1 MSDYEISNVD
11 PNQEL
16 AEQVSDNFWLI
27 ATIGLGL
34 TTIGIGIK
42 DFFTSRKLKQEREKN
57 KLYQD
62 VLKKHQA
69 QINELK
75 NKRSVVSIG
84 IGAGQKFKMKWRN
97 SYGKI

>member
-16 AEQVSDNFWLI
+16 AEQGSDNFWLI

-57 KLYQD
+57 KLYQEA
-62 VLKKHQA
+62 LKKHQV

-75 NKRSVVSIG
+75 NEKER
-84 IGAGQKFKMKWRN
+84 RE
-97 SYGKI
+97 YRDRL

>member
-16 AEQVSDNFWLI
+16 AEQGSDNFWLI

-57 KLYQD
+57 KLYQE

-75 NKRSVVSIG
+75 MKRSVVSIG
-84 IGAGQKFKMKWRN
+84 IGAGQKFKLKWSN

>member
-16 AEQVSDNFWLI
+16 SEQGSDNSWLI
-27 ATIGLGL
+27 AAIGLGL

-57 KLYQD
+57 KLYQEAI
-62 VLKKHQA
+62 KKHQA

-75 NKRSVVSIG
+75 NEKERREYRDRLWAEIQ
-84 IGAGQKFKMKWRN
+84 AEMEE
-97 SYGKI
+97 

>member
-1 MSDYEISNVD
+1 MLDYEISNVD

-16 AEQVSDNFWLI
+16 AEQGSDNFWLI
-27 ATIGLGL
+27 AAIGLGL

-57 KLYQD
+57 KLYQE

-75 NKRSVVSIG
+75 NEKERREYRDRLW
-84 IGAGQKFKMKWRN
+84 QKIQTEMEE
-97 SYGKI
+97 

>member
-16 AEQVSDNFWLI
+16 AGQGSDNFWLI
-27 ATIGLGL
+27 AAIGLGL
-34 TTIGIGIK
+34 KTIGIGIK

-57 KLYQD
+57 KLYQEA
-62 VLKKHQA
+62 LKKHQA

-75 NKRSVVSIG
+75 NEKERREYRDRLWAEIQ
-84 IGAGQKFKMKWRN
+84 AEMEE
-97 SYGKI
+97 

>member
-16 AEQVSDNFWLI
+16 AEQGSDNFWLI

-57 KLYQD
+57 KLYQE

-75 NKRSVVSIG
+75 NEKERREYRDRLW
-84 IGAGQKFKMKWRN
+84 AEN
-97 SYGKI
+97 SN

>member
-11 PNQEL
+11 SNQEL
-16 AEQVSDNFWLI
+16 AEQGSDNFWLI
-27 ATIGLGL
+27 AAIGLGL

-57 KLYQD
+57 KLYQET
-62 VLKKHQA
+62 LKKHQA

-75 NKRSVVSIG
+75 MKRSVVSIG
-84 IGAGQKFKMKWRN
+84 IGSRQKFKLKWRN

>member
-16 AEQVSDNFWLI
+16 AEQGSDNLGLI
-27 ATIGLGL
+27 AAIDLGL

-57 KLYQD
+57 KLYQET
-62 VLKKHQA
+62 LKKHQA

-75 NKRSVVSIG
+75 NEKERREYRDRLWAEIQ
-84 IGAGQKFKMKWRN
+84 AEMEE
-97 SYGKI
+97 

>member
-16 AEQVSDNFWLI
+16 AEQGSDNFWLI
-27 ATIGLGL
+27 AAIGLGL
-34 TTIGIGIK
+34 TTIGFGIK

-57 KLYQD
+57 KLYQEA
-62 VLKKHQA
+62 LKKHQA

-75 NKRSVVSIG
+75 NEKERSEYRDRLWAEIQVE
-84 IGAGQKFKMKWRN
+84 MEE
-97 SYGKI
+97 

>member
-16 AEQVSDNFWLI
+16 AEQGSDNFWLI
-27 ATIGLGL
+27 AAIGLGL

-42 DFFTSRKLKQEREKN
+42 DFFTSREKN
-57 KLYQD
+57 KLYQEA
-62 VLKKHQA
+62 LKKHQA

-75 NKRSVVSIG
+75 NEKERREYRDRPW
-84 IGAGQKFKMKWRN
+84 AEN
-97 SYGKI
+97 SN

>member
-16 AEQVSDNFWLI
+16 AEQGSDNFWLI
-27 ATIGLGL
+27 AAIGLGF

-57 KLYQD
+57 KLYQE

-69 QINELK
+69 QINEGM
-75 NKRSVVSIG
+75 S
-84 IGAGQKFKMKWRN
+84 
-97 SYGKI
+97 

>member
-16 AEQVSDNFWLI
+16 AEQGSDNFFLI
-27 ATIGLGL
+27 SAIGLGL

-57 KLYQD
+57 KLYQE

-75 NKRSVVSIG
+75 NEKERREYRDRLW
-84 IGAGQKFKMKWRN
+84 AEN
-97 SYGKI
+97 SN

>member
-16 AEQVSDNFWLI
+16 AEQGSDNFWLI

-57 KLYQD
+57 KLYQEA
-62 VLKKHQA
+62 LKKHQA

-75 NKRSVVSIG
+75 NEKERREYRDRLWAEIQVE
-84 IGAGQKFKMKWRN
+84 MEE
-97 SYGKI
+97 

>member
-16 AEQVSDNFWLI
+16 AEHGSDNFWLI
-27 ATIGLGL
+27 AAIGLGL

-57 KLYQD
+57 KLYQE

-75 NKRSVVSIG
+75 NEKERREYRDRLW
-84 IGAGQKFKMKWRN
+84 AEN
-97 SYGKI
+97 SN

>member
-16 AEQVSDNFWLI
+16 AEQGSDNFWLI
-27 ATIGLGL
+27 AAIGLGF

-57 KLYQD
+57 KLYQE

-75 NKRSVVSIG
+75 NEKERREYRDRLW
-84 IGAGQKFKMKWRN
+84 AEN
-97 SYGKI
+97 SN

>member
-16 AEQVSDNFWLI
+16 AEQGSYNFWLI
-27 ATIGLGL
+27 AAIGLGL

-57 KLYQD
+57 KLYQE

-75 NKRSVVSIG
+75 NEKERREYRDRLW
-84 IGAGQKFKMKWRN
+84 AEN
-97 SYGKI
+97 SN

>member
-16 AEQVSDNFWLI
+16 AEQDSDNFWLI
-27 ATIGLGL
+27 AAIGLGL

-57 KLYQD
+57 KLYQEA
-62 VLKKHQA
+62 LKKHQA

-75 NKRSVVSIG
+75 NEKERREYRDRLWAEIQ
-84 IGAGQKFKMKWRN
+84 AEMEK
-97 SYGKI
+97 

>member
-16 AEQVSDNFWLI
+16 AEQGSDNFWLI
-27 ATIGLGL
+27 AAIGLGL

-57 KLYQD
+57 KLYQE

-75 NKRSVVSIG
+75 NEKERREYRDRLWAEIQ
-84 IGAGQKFKMKWRN
+84 AEMEE
-97 SYGKI
+97 

>member
-16 AEQVSDNFWLI
+16 AEQGSDNLGLI
-27 ATIGLGL
+27 AAIGLGL

-57 KLYQD
+57 KLYQET
-62 VLKKHQA
+62 LKKHQA

-75 NKRSVVSIG
+75 NEKERREYRDRLWAEIQ
-84 IGAGQKFKMKWRN
+84 AEMEE
-97 SYGKI
+97 

>member
-16 AEQVSDNFWLI
+16 AEQGSDNFWLI
-27 ATIGLGL
+27 AAIGLGF

-57 KLYQD
+57 KLDQE

-75 NKRSVVSIG
+75 NEKERREYRDRLW
-84 IGAGQKFKMKWRN
+84 AEN
-97 SYGKI
+97 SN

>member
-16 AEQVSDNFWLI
+16 AEQGSDNLGLI
-27 ATIGLGL
+27 AAIDLGL

-57 KLYQD
+57 KLYQE

-75 NKRSVVSIG
+75 NEKERREYRDRLWAEIQ
-84 IGAGQKFKMKWRN
+84 AEMEE
-97 SYGKI
+97 

>member
-16 AEQVSDNFWLI
+16 AEQGSDNFWLI
-27 ATIGLGL
+27 VAIGLGL

-57 KLYQD
+57 KLYQEA
-62 VLKKHQA
+62 LKKHQA

-75 NKRSVVSIG
+75 NEDERREYRDRLWAEIQ
-84 IGAGQKFKMKWRN
+84 AEMEE
-97 SYGKI
+97 

>member
-11 PNQEL
+11 PNQG
-16 AEQVSDNFWLI
+16 SDNFWLI
-27 ATIGLGL
+27 AAIGLGL

-57 KLYQD
+57 KLYQEA
-62 VLKKHQA
+62 LKKHQA

-75 NKRSVVSIG
+75 NEKERREYRDRPW
-84 IGAGQKFKMKWRN
+84 AEN
-97 SYGKI
+97 SN

>member
-16 AEQVSDNFWLI
+16 AEQDSDNFWLI
-27 ATIGLGL
+27 AAIGLGL

-57 KLYQD
+57 KLYQE

-75 NKRSVVSIG
+75 NEKERREYRDRLW
-84 IGAGQKFKMKWRN
+84 AEN
-97 SYGKI
+97 SN

>member
-16 AEQVSDNFWLI
+16 AEQGSDNFWLI
-27 ATIGLGL
+27 GAIGLRL

-57 KLYQD
+57 KLYQE

-75 NKRSVVSIG
+75 NEKERREYRDRLW
-84 IGAGQKFKMKWRN
+84 AEN
-97 SYGKI
+97 SN

>member
-16 AEQVSDNFWLI
+16 AEQGSDNFWLI
-27 ATIGLGL
+27 AAIGLVL
-34 TTIGIGIK
+34 TTIGLGIK
-42 DFFTSRKLKQEREKN
+42 DFFTSKKLKQERNKN
-57 KLYQD
+57 KLYQE

-75 NKRSVVSIG
+75 NEKERREYRDRLW
-84 IGAGQKFKMKWRN
+84 AEN
-97 SYGKI
+97 SN

>member
-16 AEQVSDNFWLI
+16 AEQGSDNFWLI
-27 ATIGLGL
+27 AAIGLGF
-34 TTIGIGIK
+34 TTIVIGIK

-57 KLYQD
+57 KLYQE

-75 NKRSVVSIG
+75 NEKERREYRDRLW
-84 IGAGQKFKMKWRN
+84 AEN
-97 SYGKI
+97 SN